1 MYIVVNDMVDEPL
14 YMQIRSQII
23 AGIARGDLT
32 AGDALPSV
40 RRLASDLGINL
51 HTVNK
56 AYAVLRDEGYI
67 VVRGRAG
74 AFIAGAQGANS
85 SNEAADSQMDDVFA
99 TWPRPGAPGAAR
111 SMDFS
116 NVLRLKRNARMGQKA
131 PRQKTPGRRPI
142 LLVAIRGGSN
152 DYNDNYYVRGMHDD
166 SSLRNTGC
174 HSPLSSTSHR
184 GVCGNGSLCRSR

>member
-85 SNEAADSQMDDVFA
+85 SNEAADSQMDDVLRDLA
-99 TWPRPGAPGAAR
+99 RPGAPGAAR
-111 SMDFS
+111 LMNFS
-116 NVLRLKRNARMGQKA
+116 NVLQLKRNARMGQKA
-131 PRQKTPGRRPI
+131 PRQKTLKRKTLG
-142 LLVAIRGGSN
+142 
-152 DYNDNYYVRGMHDD
+152 
-166 SSLRNTGC
+166 
-174 HSPLSSTSHR
+174 
-184 GVCGNGSLCRSR
+184 

>member
-1 MYIVVNDMVDEPL
+1 MYIVVDDMVDEPL

-85 SNEAADSQMDDVFA
+85 SNEAADSQMDDVLRDLA
-99 TWPRPGAPGAAR
+99 TAWRA
-111 SMDFS
+111 
-116 NVLRLKRNARMGQKA
+116 
-131 PRQKTPGRRPI
+131 
-142 LLVAIRGGSN
+142 RGGTLDEFLERAAAQAKCAYGAKSAGAKDAEAKDARAKTHSSCN
-152 DYNDNYYVRGMHDD
+152 D
-166 SSLRNTGC
+166 
-174 HSPLSSTSHR
+174 
-184 GVCGNGSLCRSR
+184 

>member
-56 AYAVLRDEGYI
+56 AYAVLRDLATAWRA
-67 VVRGRAG
+67 RGGTLDGFLERAAAQAKCVYGAKSAG
-74 AFIAGAQGANS
+74 AKDARAKTHS
-85 SNEAADSQMDDVFA
+85 S
-99 TWPRPGAPGAAR
+99 
-111 SMDFS
+111 
-116 NVLRLKRNARMGQKA
+116 
-131 PRQKTPGRRPI
+131 
-142 LLVAIRGGSN
+142 
-152 DYNDNYYVRGMHDD
+152 
-166 SSLRNTGC
+166 
-174 HSPLSSTSHR
+174 
-184 GVCGNGSLCRSR
+184 CGD

>member
-74 AFIAGAQGANS
+74 AFIAGAQDANS
-85 SNEAADSQMDDVFA
+85 SNEAADSQMDDVLRDLA
-99 TWPRPGAPGAAR
+99 TAWRA
-111 SMDFS
+111 
-116 NVLRLKRNARMGQKA
+116 
-131 PRQKTPGRRPI
+131 
-142 LLVAIRGGSN
+142 RGGTLDGFLERAAAQAKCAYGAKSAGAK
-152 DYNDNYYVRGMHDD
+152 DAEAKDVGAKTHF
-166 SSLRNTGC
+166 S
-174 HSPLSSTSHR
+174 
-184 GVCGNGSLCRSR
+184 CGD

>member
-40 RRLASDLGINL
+40 RRMASDLGINL

-67 VVRGRAG
+67 VVKGRAG
-74 AFIAGAQGANS
+74 AFIAGAQGMNS
-85 SNEAADSQMDDVFA
+85 SNEAADSQMDDALHDFA
-99 TWPRPGAPGAAR
+99 MAWRARGGTLEGFLERAAVQA
-111 SMDFS
+111 
-116 NVLRLKRNARMGQKA
+116 NYAYGLKRIDAEDAGAENH
-131 PRQKTPGRRPI
+131 PI
-142 LLVAIRGGSN
+142 
-152 DYNDNYYVRGMHDD
+152 
-166 SSLRNTGC
+166 
-174 HSPLSSTSHR
+174 
-184 GVCGNGSLCRSR
+184 CGD

>member
-40 RRLASDLGINL
+40 RRLASDLGIDL

-67 VVRGRAG
+67 VVRGRVG

-85 SNEAADSQMDDVFA
+85 SNGAADSQMDDALRDLA
-99 TWPRPGAPGAAR
+99 TAWRA
-111 SMDFS
+111 
-116 NVLRLKRNARMGQKA
+116 
-131 PRQKTPGRRPI
+131 
-142 LLVAIRGGSN
+142 RGGTLDEFLERAAAQAKCAYRAKSAGAQ
-152 DYNDNYYVRGMHDD
+152 DAEAKDVGAKTH
-166 SSLRNTGC
+166 SS
-174 HSPLSSTSHR
+174 
-184 GVCGNGSLCRSR
+184 CGD

>member
-85 SNEAADSQMDDVFA
+85 SNEAADNQMDDVLRDLA
-99 TWPRPGAPGAAR
+99 TAWHAR
-111 SMDFS
+111 WISRTRCSSSEMRVWGKKRRGKRRQGEDPFF
-116 NVLRLKRNARMGQKA
+116 LWRL
-131 PRQKTPGRRPI
+131 
-142 LLVAIRGGSN
+142 GGSN
-152 DYNDNYYVRGMHDD
+152 DYNDNYYVRGMLDD

-174 HSPLSSTSHR
+174 HSALSSASHR

>member
-1 MYIVVNDMVDEPL
+1 MYSVVNDMVDEPL

-74 AFIAGAQGANS
+74 AFIAGAQGFGHGLA
-85 SNEAADSQMDDVFA
+85 
-99 TWPRPGAPGAAR
+99 RPGWHAR
-111 SMDFS
+111 
-116 NVLRLKRNARMGQKA
+116 
-131 PRQKTPGRRPI
+131 
-142 LLVAIRGGSN
+142 
-152 DYNDNYYVRGMHDD
+152 
-166 SSLRNTGC
+166 
-174 HSPLSSTSHR
+174 
-184 GVCGNGSLCRSR
+184 

>member
-85 SNEAADSQMDDVFA
+85 SNEAADSQMDDVLRDLA
-99 TWPRPGAPGAAR
+99 TAWRARGGTLDEFLERAAAQAKWGKKR
-111 SMDFS
+111 RGKRRQGEDPFF
-116 NVLRLKRNARMGQKA
+116 LWRL
-131 PRQKTPGRRPI
+131 
-142 LLVAIRGGSN
+142 GGSN
-152 DYNDNYYVRGMHDD
+152 DYNDNYYVCGMHDD